1 MVKKKKRCCKEDC
14 RKKLGLIGMEC
25 KYCLKMFCCN
35 HITPEIHQCEYIEK
49 MREEKNNELSH
60 KLMSQ
65 KMVVDKIIT
74 I

>member
-1 MVKKKKRCCKEDC
+1 MVKKKRCCKEDC
-14 RKKLGLIGMEC
+14 KKKVGLIGLEC

-35 HITPEIHQCEYIEK
+35 HITPEIHQCEKIDEMK
-49 MREEKNNELSH
+49 EVKNEELNN

-65 KMVVDKIIT
+65 KTVANKIIS